1 MWCLCEQPSPRVSDE
16 ERTRPQSLAAS
27 LRQEALGLL
36 IAEQDLVDGVS
47 SVLERDVL
55 AVDVGRE
62 KDFWVPSKA
71 LAGGEVGDQTRGALG
86 VTNVN
91 HRRLLLGYSGA
102 QQTGAS
108 AMQAVAFGRGRW
120 RRRGRRRAGVR
131 APRRARSTLAIV
143 GSRLGSRRDGD
154 GGRHG
159 ENRHER
165 EVLSVQKCHD
175 EADDS
180 GDDVESPR

>member
-62 KDFWVPSKA
+62 KDFC
-71 LAGGEVGDQTRGALG
+71 
-86 VTNVN
+86 
-91 HRRLLLGYSGA
+91 
-102 QQTGAS
+102 
-108 AMQAVAFGRGRW
+108 
-120 RRRGRRRAGVR
+120 
-131 APRRARSTLAIV
+131 TL
-143 GSRLGSRRDGD
+143 
-154 GGRHG
+154 
-159 ENRHER
+159 
-165 EVLSVQKCHD
+165 
-175 EADDS
+175 
-180 GDDVESPR
+180 